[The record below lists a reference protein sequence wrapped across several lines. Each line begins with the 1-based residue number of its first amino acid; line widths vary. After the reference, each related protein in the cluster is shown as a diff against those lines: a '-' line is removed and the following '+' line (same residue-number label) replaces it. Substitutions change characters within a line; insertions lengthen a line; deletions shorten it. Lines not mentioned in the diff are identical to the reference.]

1 MGDVSLETGLERFL
15 RSRIPQAQQVKVT
28 GLRAHSEGFSQETF
42 SFDAELSFG
51 GRAERRS
58 YVAKREPVAGLLEP
72 YDLEPEFR
80 VLHALSEDPLCSPP
94 TLWFERDPAVLTRPF
109 YVMERLPGDAPV
121 PGSRPDGSPP
131 FSDAE
136 RQALAPEVVDALA
149 RIHAIDWK
157 ARGLAFLGAP
167 EPGPAAAERELG
179 RWQER
184 IRRSQLPAEPIV
196 TEALLWLRGNLPST
210 PEITLVHGD
219 FRLGNWLVES
229 VDAAPRL
236 SGVLDWEL
244 VHLGDPLEDV
254 AWCVSPMW
262 RARTPY
268 AGALLP
274 ESELLDAYARASG
287 RDVDA
292 QRLKFYAVL
301 SVVKMIA
308 IELTGIHAF
317 LDGRTGDLR
326 MAIFDHQIPFL
337 EALLAVLRGWL
348 PEAVL
353 GGS

>member
-1 MGDVSLETGLERFL
+1 MGDVNLEQGLERFL
-15 RSRIPQAQQVKVT
+15 RARIEEAQEVKVV

-42 SFDAELSFG
+42 SFDAELALQG
-51 GRAERRS
+51 HTERRS
-58 YVAKREPVAGLLEP
+58 YVAKREPEAGLLEP

-80 VLHALSEDPLCSPP
+80 VLHALTGGSLCSPP

-136 RQALAPEVVDALA
+136 RAALAPEVVAALA
-149 RIHAIDWK
+149 RIHAIDWR
-157 ARGLAFLGAP
+157 AQGLEFLGAP
-167 EPGPAAAERELG
+167 EPGPAAAGCELA
-179 RWQER
+179 RWEER
-184 IRRSQLPAEPIV
+184 IRRSELAPEPLV
-196 TEALLWLRGNLPST
+196 SEALLWLRRHVPAT
-210 PEITLVHGD
+210 AEITLVHGD
-219 FRLGNWLVES
+219 FRLGNWLVEQA
-229 VDAAPRL
+229 DGAARL
-236 SGVLDWEL
+236 TGVLDWEL

-254 AWCVSPMW
+254 AWCASPMW

-274 ESELLDAYARASG
+274 EADFLDAYARATG
-287 RDVDA
+287 RKVDA
-292 QRLKFYAVL
+292 ERLQFYTVL

-317 LDGRTGDLR
+317 LEGRTGDLR

-337 EALLAVLRGWL
+337 QALLAVLRGWL
-348 PEAVL
+348 PETVL